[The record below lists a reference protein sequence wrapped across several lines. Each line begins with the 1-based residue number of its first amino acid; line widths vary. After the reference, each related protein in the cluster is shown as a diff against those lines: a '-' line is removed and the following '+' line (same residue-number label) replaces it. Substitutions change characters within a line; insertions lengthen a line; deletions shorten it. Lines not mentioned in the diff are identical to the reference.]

1 MKKLCVMAALA
12 ALLAGCAGPNPYRAP
27 VEDRGSPAPA
37 VTPPGSVVPVE
48 EDTGVQVTP
57 VGGVPVIRAQRE
69 TLESQTS
76 LPDVEDSIQS
86 VQPQSPAVVAL
97 LESARSDTGSGD
109 LRTAQNRLERA
120 LRIAPRDPEIYIQL
134 ADVQRR
140 QGQFLQAEQVALK
153 GISIASGQ
161 KEYLRRLWTLVA
173 EIRSEGGNS
182 TGAAEAR
189 RKAAAY

>member
-1 MKKLCVMAALA
+1 MKKLGLMAALT

-27 VEDRGSPAPA
+27 VEDRGSPTPA
-37 VTPPGSVVPVE
+37 ATPPGSVVPVE
-48 EDTGVQVTP
+48 EGTGVQVTP
-57 VGGVPVIRAQRE
+57 VGSAPVIRAQRE
-69 TLESQTS
+69 TSESRAAQ
-76 LPDVEDSIQS
+76 PVEEAIQP

-97 LESARSDTGSGD
+97 LESARSDAGSGD

-120 LRIAPRDPEIYIQL
+120 LRIAPRDPEVYIQL

-182 TGAAEAR
+182 AGAAEAR

>member
-1 MKKLCVMAALA
+1 MKKFCLMAALA

-27 VEDRGSPAPA
+27 VEERGSRVPA
-37 VTPPGSVVPVE
+37 TQPPGSVVPVE
-48 EDTGVQVTP
+48 ETSGVQVIP
-57 VGGVPVIRAQRE
+57 VGEAPVIRAQRE
-69 TLESQTS
+69 TTEPAPVRVMPEAQTA
-76 LPDVEDSIQS
+76 

-109 LRTAQNRLERA
+109 LRMAQSRLERA
-120 LRIAPRDPEIYIQL
+120 LRIAPRDPEVYIQL

-161 KEYLRRLWTLVA
+161 SSALRRLWTLVA

-182 TGAAEAR
+182 AGAAEAR
-189 RKAAAY
+189 KNAAAY